1 MVSVS
6 IIGKEGKICDALS
19 TAIYVMGVD
28 KAVKY
33 WKEYGGFEMLLVTD
47 ENKIYLT
54 EGIQDAFFM
63 NDTFLDMEVHVI
75 KKL

>member
-1 MVSVS
+1 
-6 IIGKEGKICDALS
+6 
-19 TAIYVMGVD
+19 
-28 KAVKY
+28 
-33 WKEYGGFEMLLVTD
+33 MLLVTD

-54 EGIQDAFFM
+54 EEIQDAFFM

>member
-1 MVSVS
+1 
-6 IIGKEGKICDALS
+6 
-19 TAIYVMGVD
+19 MGVD

-54 EGIQDAFFM
+54 EEIQDAFFM